1 MTGKMQARKKD
12 NAQGID
18 VSHHQ
23 GNIDFKKVA
32 ADGISFVFI
41 KATQGR
47 SFRSKT
53 FLKFVK
59 DAKAAGLMIGAYHY
73 IDDSATT
80 PELARQEAENF
91 VKAINDAGGA
101 PTFDLPPVMDYESNK
116 SGLSKAALTSVA
128 KAFLQEVERLT
139 GVRPIVYTYPS
150 FIGNFTGLSN
160 YPLWIARYSAT
171 QVPFGASGWSRWDFW
186 QYSDGSAGGTLPSGT
201 RKVAGVAGP
210 VDLNEFDGT
219 ADELRTRFSKKP
231 SVPKEEDSTVKNGS
245 FQING
250 ENAGKALLFD
260 GKTHVPLRV
269 LADALGIPL
278 RWDNAKKVAYLN
290 NRKLQSVKLVEGTAF
305 VQLRPIAESYG
316 AEISWDAKNKIAHLK
331 TKGDK

>member
-1 MTGKMQARKKD
+1 MQARKKG

-41 KATQGR
+41 KATQGQ

-53 FLKFVK
+53 FLTFVK
-59 DAKAAGLMIGAYHY
+59 AAKAAGLMIGAYHY

-80 PELARQEAENF
+80 PDEARKEAANF
-91 VKAINDAGGA
+91 VSAIKDAGGA
-101 PTFDLPPVMDYESNK
+101 STFDLPPVMDYESNK
-116 SGLSKAALTSVA
+116 SNLSKAAVTAVA

-171 QVPFGASGWSRWDFW
+171 QVPPGASGWSRWDFW

-201 RKVAGVAGP
+201 RKVAGIAGP

-219 ADELRTRFSKKP
+219 VDELRTRFSKNP
-231 SVPKEEDSTVKNGS
+231 SAPKEENASVKGGS

-250 ENAGKALLFD
+250 ESAGKALIFS
-260 GKTHVPLRV
+260 GKTYVSLRT
-269 LADALGIPL
+269 LASALSISL

-290 NRKLQSVKLVEGTAF
+290 NRKLQSVQLVEGVAY

-316 AEISWDAKNKIAHLK
+316 AEVSWDSKNRIAALK

>member
-1 MTGKMQARKKD
+1 MQSRKKG
-12 NAQGID
+12 NTQGID
-18 VSHHQ
+18 VSRYQ
-23 GNIDFKKVA
+23 GKIDWKVVKE
-32 ADGISFVFI
+32 DGISFAFI
-41 KATQGR
+41 KASQGKSYR
-47 SFRSKT
+47 DKT
-53 FLKFVK
+53 FIGN
-59 DAKAAGLMIGAYHY
+59 AQAARAVGILVGAYHY
-73 IDDSATT
+73 VDDSAIT
-80 PELARQEAENF
+80 PEDARKEAANF
-91 VKAINDAGGA
+91 VSAIDSAGGIQ
-101 PTFDLPPVMDYESNK
+101 TFDLPPVMDYESNK
-116 SGLSKAALTSVA
+116 SGLSKSAVTAVA

-150 FIGNFTGLSN
+150 FIGNFSGLSD

-171 QVPFGASGWSRWDFW
+171 QVPPGASGWLRWDIW

-201 RKVAGVAGP
+201 RKVDGIAGP

-316 AEISWDAKNKIAHLK
+316 AEISWDAKNKIAGLK